1 MVGDGINDA
10 PALAAAKVGIA
21 MNSGSNVAID
31 TAEIVIMNN
40 NINAI
45 IDTIIIS
52 KKTIYNIKQNITIAI
67 GLKMFFLI
75 ITIFANTPLWLAIL
89 ADTGATLLV
98 TLNAL
103 RLLLIKPNSVSR
115 FYRKSPIES

>member
-1 MVGDGINDA
+1 
-10 PALAAAKVGIA
+10 LAAAKVGIA

-31 TAEIVIMNN
+31 SAEIVIMNN

-52 KKTIYNIKQNITIAI
+52 KKTINNIKQNITIAI
-67 GLKMFFLI
+67 GLKIFFLI
-75 ITIFANTPLWLAIL
+75 VTIFANSPLWLAIL

-103 RLLLIKPNSVSR
+103 RLLLIKPTSVS
-115 FYRKSPIES
+115 